1 MYQASREARELKEF
15 EASRHLVYI
24 NAPPNQESL
33 TALLG
38 ILKIF
43 DSSHYYLLSRLWNLE
58 EARIVLYGIA
68 DSNLIMYRE

>member
-1 MYQASREARELKEF
+1 LKNKWSYYEQFLMYQASREARELKEF

-38 ILKIF
+38 ILKI
-43 DSSHYYLLSRLWNLE
+43 
-58 EARIVLYGIA
+58 
-68 DSNLIMYRE
+68 